1 MAQLGL
7 KEKYKELKLMSKP
20 PSSEGLH
27 RDLKQRHIRLIGIG
41 ACIGVGLFLGS
52 ASAIKLAGPAV
63 MITYLIAGFFIYM
76 VMRALGEMSVSNP
89 VAGSFSRYAHDYL
102 GPLAGFITGWN
113 YWFLWILTCVA
124 EITAVAIYMGVW
136 FPDVSPW
143 IWAMSS
149 LAIMIAINIASVKVF
164 GEFEFWFSLIKVM
177 TIVLLIIAG
186 LGMILF
192 GLGAGGSPIGISN
205 LWSHG
210 GFMPHGIMGVLLAF
224 QMVIFSYGGIE
235 VIGLTAGEVK
245 NPERA
250 IPQAINSVP
259 WRVLL
264 FYVGAIFVIL
274 SIYPWTELGQG
285 SPFVSTFES
294 LGIKS
299 AAGIINFVVITAAL
313 SSCNSGIY
321 STGRMLMNL
330 SNQKQAP
337 SLFSKTSK
345 QGVPKRALA
354 LTLAILFLGVLL
366 NYLAPAK
373 VFAGLT
379 SIVATA
385 NIATWIIILVTHLKF
400 RKYSASVKPT
410 VSFKM
415 PWAPYS
421 NYLTI
426 AFLLLVVG
434 IMAWVPETR
443 IGVILGAVWISYL
456 VFVYFT
462 VYRKRTATI
471 AAVK

>member
-1 MAQLGL
+1 MT
-7 KEKYKELKLMSKP
+7 KDKN
-20 PSSEGLH
+20 SEGLH

-63 MITYLIAGFFIYM
+63 MLTYAIAGFFIYM
-76 VMRALGEMSVSNP
+76 IMRALGEMSVSNP
-89 VAGSFSRYAHDYL
+89 VAGSFGRYAHDYL
-102 GPLAGFITGWN
+102 GPLAGFVTGWN

-143 IWAMSS
+143 IWAMAS
-149 LAIMIAINIASVKVF
+149 LAMMIGVNVASVKIF
-164 GEFEFWFSLIKVM
+164 GEFEFWFALIKVV
-177 TIVLLIIAG
+177 TIILLIIAG
-186 LGMILF
+186 LGMIVF
-192 GLGAGGSPIGISN
+192 GLGNSGVPVGFSN
-205 LWSHG
+205 LWTNG

-245 NPERA
+245 NPEKA

-264 FYVGAIFVIL
+264 FYVGAICVIL

-330 SNQKQAP
+330 SNQQQAP
-337 SLFSKTSK
+337 GVFSKTTN

-354 LTLAILFLGVLL
+354 LTLAILFLGVML
-366 NYLAPAK
+366 NYLAPAQL
-373 VFAGLT
+373 FAWLT

-400 RKYSASVKPT
+400 RQTRSSQNPT

-415 PWAPYS
+415 PWAPFS

-434 IMAWVPETR
+434 VMAWVPETR
-443 IGVILGAVWISYL
+443 IGVVLGAGWILYL
-456 VFVYFT
+456 TIVYFIA
-462 VYRKRTATI
+462 YRKRSGAVAEI
-471 AAVK
+471 AK